1 MSCDRFA
8 TLLSLEVR
16 AQPPD
21 LLLRLAGDL
30 DVLSASFLH
39 LPPPRAFDGVRRLV
53 VDLSGVEFCDL
64 AGLRRLA
71 HLDADYAAGGFD
83 VQLVGARP
91 LLRRAALVT
100 GLIPGLCAEEDAD
113 REACH
118 GGPPVIEEPHPRRVQ
133 PA

>member
-1 MSCDRFA
+1 MSRDRCA
-8 TLLSLEVR
+8 TLLSVEVR

-21 LLLRLAGDL
+21 LLLRLAGEL
-30 DVLSASFLH
+30 DVLSASFLQ

-100 GLIPGLCAEEDAD
+100 GLIPGVCAGDDTA
-113 REACH
+113 RAACSAP
-118 GGPPVIEEPHPRRVQ
+118 PPVIEQPHPRRVQ

>member
-1 MSCDRFA
+1 MSCDRFS
-8 TLLSLEVR
+8 TLLSVEVR

-21 LLLRLAGDL
+21 LLLRLAGEL
-30 DVLSASFLH
+30 DVLSASFLQ

-71 HLDADYAAGGFD
+71 HLDAAYAAGGFD

-91 LLRRAALVT
+91 VLRRAALLT
-100 GLIPGLCAEEDAD
+100 GLIPGLCDEDDAA
-113 REACH
+113 REACRA
-118 GGPPVIEEPHPRRVQ
+118 GSPVVEEPQPRRVQ